1 MTIRVMLAD
10 DHRML
15 RDALIMI
22 LDREPDIEVVG
33 VAEDGPGTM
42 AKAHECEPDVLV
54 LDIAMPGMNGVQV
67 AHALSGEMPG
77 VRILALSAYM
87 DKRFVQEALKAG
99 AAGYVTKAAAATEL
113 PRAIRAVAEGQNYLS
128 PEITSAVVS
137 EIVPDGG
144 ASSRPA
150 MSVLS
155 AREREVLRLVSEGVR
170 TAAIARRLGIT
181 EGTVEAH
188 RRNVMRKLDLRT
200 VAELT
205 KYAVREGLTSL

>member
-15 RDALIMI
+15 RDALIMV
-22 LDREPDIEVVG
+22 LDREADIEVVG
-33 VAEDGPGTM
+33 VAEDGTS
-42 AKAHECEPDVLV
+42 ALIKARECDPDVMV

-67 AHALSGEMPG
+67 ARILSDEVPRI
-77 VRILALSAYM
+77 RILALSAYM

-113 PRAIRAVAEGQNYLS
+113 PRAIRAVAAGQNYLS

-137 EIVPDGG
+137 QFTSDGG
-144 ASSRPA
+144 TIVATESP
-150 MSVLS
+150 LS
-155 AREREVLRLVSEGVR
+155 AREREVLRLVADGVR
-170 TAAIARRLGIT
+170 TAAIGRRLGIT

-188 RRNVMRKLDLRT
+188 RRNVMRKLDIRT